1 MVEGG
6 PVAMKNVKIYLTRDE
21 WRLVIASLNEYRNKL
36 IAEGR
41 YTDFVDDV
49 LLKVIDA
56 PTKKVKIA

>member
-1 MVEGG
+1 
-6 PVAMKNVKIYLTRDE
+6 MKNVKIYLTRDE

-41 YTDFVDDV
+41 HTDFVDDV

-56 PTKKVKIA
+56 PMKKVKIA